1 MDSRSPSPSTHRVIV
16 GVDGT
21 AGSVEALRWAAHEAA
36 RRSWP
41 LHVVT
46 CAEIPVVLD
55 SAFMGGIAGTP
66 EVERIVHEH
75 ESVSERAVTA
85 ARSFGLD
92 IEVSGETVLGAP
104 AYALSA
110 MSQPH
115 GLVVVGA
122 TSHPTRLADVLGSVA
137 SLVAHRARG
146 AIAVIHGPASASGD
160 VHRIVVGVDGSR
172 GSDAALR
179 WATEQAL
186 RCGAELVLVHGW
198 TYPYAVSAPGAND
211 PRQEMKL
218 DAMRALEAS
227 AALVRELA
235 PSVRCTSIISEDSP
249 SKAILDEVQDRGRGA
264 DLVVVGS
271 RGHGGFASL
280 LLGSVSR
287 TVLQH
292 AAVPV
297 VVVRCED

>member
-1 MDSRSPSPSTHRVIV
+1 MDSRSHLPSTHRVIV

-21 AGSVEALRWAAHEAA
+21 AGSVEALRWAAHEAV

-55 SAFMGGIAGTP
+55 AGLMGGAAGNHS
-66 EVERIVHEH
+66 VDGIVHGH
-75 ESVSERAVTA
+75 EDVNERAVAA
-85 ARSFGLD
+85 ARAFGLD

-104 AYALSA
+104 AFALSA
-110 MSQPH
+110 MSQHH

-122 TSHPTRLADVLGSVA
+122 TSHPTRLSDVLGSVA
-137 SLVAHRARG
+137 SVVAHRSRG
-146 AIAVIHGPASASGD
+146 AIAVIHGTASPSGD
-160 VHRIVVGVDGSR
+160 IQRIVVGVDGSP

-186 RCGAELVLVHGW
+186 RCGSELVLVHGW
-198 TYPYAVSAPGAND
+198 SYPYAVARPGSAD

-227 AALVRELA
+227 AELVGELA
-235 PSVRCTSIISEDSP
+235 PGVRCTSIISEDSP
-249 SKAILDEVQDRGRGA
+249 SGAILDEVQDRGRGA

-297 VVVRCED
+297 VVVRDED

>member
-1 MDSRSPSPSTHRVIV
+1 VTLD
-16 GVDGT
+16 
-21 AGSVEALRWAAHEAA
+21 AGL
-36 RRSWP
+36 
-41 LHVVT
+41 
-46 CAEIPVVLD
+46 
-55 SAFMGGIAGTP
+55 MGGVAGAP
-66 EVERIVHEH
+66 AVEGIVADHEQ
-75 ESVSERAVTA
+75 VNQRAVLA
-85 ARSFGLD
+85 AGSFGLD
-92 IEVSGETVLGAP
+92 LEVTGETVLGAP
-104 AYALSA
+104 AFALSA

-122 TSHPTRLADVLGSVA
+122 TSHPSRLTDVLGSVA
-137 SLVAHRARG
+137 SVVAHRARG
-146 AIAVIHGPASASGD
+146 AIAVIHGTASPSGD
-160 VHRIVVGVDGSR
+160 VHRIVLGVDGSR

-179 WATEQAL
+179 WATEQSL
-186 RCGAELVLVHGW
+186 RCGSELVLVHGW
-198 TYPYAVSAPGAND
+198 SYPYATARSGTSE

-227 AALVRELA
+227 AALVHEVA
-235 PSVRCTSIISEDSP
+235 PSVQCTSIISEDSP
-249 SKAILDEVQDRGRGA
+249 AKAILDEAQGRGRGA

-297 VVVRCED
+297 VVVRCDD

>member
-1 MDSRSPSPSTHRVIV
+1 MDSRSPSPSAHHVIV

-36 RRSWP
+36 RRGWP
-41 LHVVT
+41 LHVVS
-46 CAEIPVVLD
+46 CAEIPVTLD
-55 SAFMGGIAGTP
+55 SAFMGGIAGAP
-66 EVERIVHEH
+66 EVEGIVHDH
-75 ESVSERAVTA
+75 ELVNERAVTT
-85 ARSFGLD
+85 ARAFGLD
-92 IEVSGETVLGAP
+92 ITVTGETVLGAP
-104 AYALSA
+104 AFALSA

-137 SLVAHRARG
+137 SVVAHRARG
-146 AIAVIHGPASASGD
+146 AIAVIHGTVSPSGD
-160 VHRIVVGVDGSR
+160 VQRIVVGVDGSAP
-172 GSDAALR
+172 SDAALR
-179 WATEQAL
+179 WAIEQAL
-186 RCGAELVLVHGW
+186 RCGSELVLVHGW
-198 TYPYAVSAPGAND
+198 MYPYSVAVPGSVD

-218 DAMRALEAS
+218 DAMRALESS

-235 PSVRCTSIISEDSP
+235 PTVRCTSIISEDSP
-249 SKAILDEVQDRGRGA
+249 SKAILDEVQERGRGA

-297 VVVRCED
+297 VVVRCDP